1 MARPKRLINPKEFL
15 ERKQLM
21 ESKLSEPEQQRQVF
35 PLLAHW
41 WVILRGIQ
49 NERSEAVVTQHIV
62 MLQIFAAQISNKP
75 LYELTTKAVPLW
87 LSALDLSQKR
97 GTPPDLSTSA
107 KKAISQCIK
116 EWDKALKCMPVGM
129 LVYICERWQAIERKF
144 CIGEAA

>member
-1 MARPKRLINPKEFL
+1 MARQKQFIDPIDFL
-15 ERKQLM
+15 RRKT
-21 ESKLSEPEQQRQVF
+21 KLTPPEIDRQIF
-35 PLLAHW
+35 PLLSHW
-41 WVILRGIQ
+41 WVIDRKIH

-75 LYELTTKAVPLW
+75 LYDLTVKAVPLW

-116 EWDKALKCMPVGM
+116 EWDRALKCMNVGM
-129 LVYICERWQAIERKF
+129 LIYICQRWRAIEQKF
-144 CIGEAA
+144 CIGDAA

>member
-1 MARPKRLINPKEFL
+1 MARQKALTNPVDFL
-15 ERKQLM
+15 NRKSLN
-21 ESKLSEPEQQRQVF
+21 ESKLKPHEIDRQIF

-49 NERSEAVVTQHIV
+49 NERSEAVITQHIV
-62 MLQIFAAQISNKP
+62 MLQIFAAQISNRP
-75 LYELTTKAVPLW
+75 LYDLTKKAVPLW

-116 EWDKALKCMPVGM
+116 EWDRALNSMNVGM
-129 LVYICERWQAIERKF
+129 LIYICKRWQAIEQKF
-144 CIGEAA
+144 CIGDAA